1 MQFSYFFLNFFIFA
15 GSNMKEGY
23 HRLQCRENRFLL
35 DRVALLQIRILST
48 EASAVPGLRRL
59 RIVGHPASGEGGR
72 TMARLVAEDTAEGQ
86 R

>member
-1 MQFSYFFLNFFIFA
+1 M
-15 GSNMKEGY
+15 EHGY
-23 HRLQCRENRFLL
+23 RLQCRENRCLL

-59 RIVGHPASGEGGR
+59 RIVGRPASGEGVR
-72 TMARLVAEDTAEGQ
+72 TMARLVAEEAAEGQ

>member
-1 MQFSYFFLNFFIFA
+1 ME
-15 GSNMKEGY
+15 KGY
-23 HRLQCRENRFLL
+23 HRLQCRENRSLL

-59 RIVGHPASGEGGR
+59 WIVGRPASGEGGR
-72 TMARLVAEDTAEGQ
+72 TMARLLLQAEDASEGQ

>member
-1 MQFSYFFLNFFIFA
+1 MEE
-15 GSNMKEGY
+15 EGY
-23 HRLQCRENRFLL
+23 HRLQCREARSLL

-59 RIVGHPASGEGGR
+59 RIVGRPTSGEGVR
-72 TMARLVAEDTAEGQ
+72 TMARLVAEDAAEGQ

>member
-1 MQFSYFFLNFFIFA
+1 M
-15 GSNMKEGY
+15 EHGY
-23 HRLQCRENRFLL
+23 HRLQCRENRCLL

-59 RIVGHPASGEGGR
+59 RIVGRPASGEGVR
-72 TMARLVAEDTAEGQ
+72 TMARLVAEDAAEGQ

>member
-1 MQFSYFFLNFFIFA
+1 ME
-15 GSNMKEGY
+15 EGY
-23 HRLQCRENRFLL
+23 HRLQCRENRSLL

-59 RIVGHPASGEGGR
+59 RIVGRPASGEGVR
-72 TMARLVAEDTAEGQ
+72 TMARLLLAEDAAEGQ